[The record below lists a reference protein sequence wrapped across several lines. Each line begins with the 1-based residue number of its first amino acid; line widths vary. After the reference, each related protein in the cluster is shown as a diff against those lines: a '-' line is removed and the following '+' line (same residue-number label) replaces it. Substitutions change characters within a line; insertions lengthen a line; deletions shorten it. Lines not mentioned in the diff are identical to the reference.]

1 MSVVLKTE
9 NKNSY
14 LKGVISICMAALCW
28 GGIALF
34 SRTITSYGVS
44 PEFSGLLRLLS
55 ASLFM
60 FCYIFTND
68 KKLFIIDKKGIII
81 SLVIGFITQTLFNI
95 SYQNAINKTTVSTA
109 VILLYTSPIF
119 VSISSFLF
127 YKEKIS
133 KKKLFSLSLCMF
145 GAFITVT
152 GFDLTTLKCDILG
165 IFFGLGAG
173 ITYSMVPVL
182 GKLTLS
188 KYNSFSIVF
197 YSFLSGFIFTIPF
210 SNIAQIKN
218 INFDFK
224 FILAFLGFGLVS
236 TVFPYLF
243 YYKGMDLGVLPSTAS
258 IIATLEIVVSIIV
271 SIIFFKET
279 IGIINIFGILVVF
292 SSIIL
297 VKDK

>member
-28 GGIALF
+28 GSIALF
-34 SRTITSYGVS
+34 SRTITSYGAS

-60 FCYIFTND
+60 FVYIFTNN
-68 KKLFIIDKKGIII
+68 KELFKIDKKGMII
-81 SLVIGFITQTLFNI
+81 SLIIGFITQTLFNL

-119 VSISSFLF
+119 VSISSFVF

-133 KKKLFSLSLCMF
+133 KKKLCSLILCMV

-152 GFDLTTLKCDILG
+152 GFDLSTLKGDVLG
-165 IFFGLGAG
+165 ILFGLGAG

-210 SNIAQIKN
+210 SNIGQIKT
-218 INFDFK
+218 IDFDFK
-224 FILAFLGFGLVS
+224 FLLAFLGFGLIG

-258 IIATLEIVVSIIV
+258 IIATLEIVISIIV
-271 SIIFFKET
+271 SIIFFKEAV
-279 IGIINIFGILVVF
+279 GMINLFGILIVF
-292 SSIIL
+292 GSIIL
-297 VKDK
+297 VKDE